1 MTAPNGGLKAGTTPP
16 GGGSGAEP
24 TPPPPPA
31 QPYYAQ
37 HATDLADRYESLV
50 FETVHRDFLPLL
62 PPPPARI
69 ADIGAGTGRDAA
81 ALAARGH
88 TVLAVEPVPELR
100 ALARSLH
107 PSPSIHW
114 LSDALPGL
122 PRLDGE
128 AGRLDAILLSA
139 VWMHLPE
146 PSRPPAM
153 RRLHDLLAPGGRLFL
168 TLRPAQAVLRVHRLG
183 HQGPGRLRPEP
194 RLPTQPLHRERVRG
208 SRACSP
214 EPAHR
219 VSYAA
224 SMLRWMRSVAC
235 SRSFA
240 RADPDLHA
248 TAYSEDPHAAYV
260 PGEPVVQLH
269 RVRAACSASACSSSV
284 STTPPEQTRH
294 PYKGKRP
301 HAAGTAAAAAHEH

>member
-1 MTAPNGGLKAGTTPP
+1 P
-16 GGGSGAEP
+16 
-24 TPPPPPA
+24 PPPPPA

-37 HATDLADRYESLV
+37 HATELADRYESLA

-114 LSDALPGL
+114 LLDALPGL

-168 TLRPAQAVLRVHRLG
+168 TLRHGPPPEDRQMYDIPVHETVALAAQHG
-183 HQGPGRLRPEP
+183 LRP
-194 RLPTQPLHRERVRG
+194 LQHAKGIDHL
-208 SRACSP
+208 
-214 EPAHR
+214 
-219 VSYAA
+219 
-224 SMLRWMRSVAC
+224 
-235 SRSFA
+235 A
-240 RADPDLHA
+240 RDHV
-248 TAYSEDPHAAYV
+248 HW
-260 PGEPVVQLH
+260 
-269 RVRAACSASACSSSV
+269 
-284 STTPPEQTRH
+284 STLTFEKDH
-294 PYKGKRP
+294 P
-301 HAAGTAAAAAHEH
+301 

>member
-1 MTAPNGGLKAGTTPP
+1 M
-16 GGGSGAEP
+16 
-24 TPPPPPA
+24 
-31 QPYYAQ
+31 
-37 HATDLADRYESLV
+37 ADRYESLA
-50 FETVHRDFLPLL
+50 FETVHRGFLPLL
-62 PPPPARI
+62 PPSPARI

-114 LSDALPGL
+114 LSDALPDL

-168 TLRPAQAVLRVHRLG
+168 TLRHGPPPEDRQMYDIPAHETVALAAQHG
-183 HQGPGRLRPEP
+183 LRP
-194 RLPTQPLHRERVRG
+194 LQHAKDIDHL
-208 SRACSP
+208 
-214 EPAHR
+214 
-219 VSYAA
+219 
-224 SMLRWMRSVAC
+224 
-235 SRSFA
+235 A
-240 RADPDLHA
+240 RDHV
-248 TAYSEDPHAAYV
+248 HW
-260 PGEPVVQLH
+260 
-269 RVRAACSASACSSSV
+269 
-284 STTPPEQTRH
+284 STLTFEKDH
-294 PYKGKRP
+294 P
-301 HAAGTAAAAAHEH
+301 